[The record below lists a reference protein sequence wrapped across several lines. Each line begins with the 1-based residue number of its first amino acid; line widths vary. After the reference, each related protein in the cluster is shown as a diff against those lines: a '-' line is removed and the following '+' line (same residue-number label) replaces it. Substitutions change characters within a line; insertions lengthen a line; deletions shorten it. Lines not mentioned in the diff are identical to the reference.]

1 MNHTVDKNSSNLPDK
16 PLTSPSTV
24 SKPAPWHRQDFSYFS
39 TLTTRWADND
49 IYGHVNNVMY
59 YSYFDSTANRYLI
72 EQGGLDIHQGNVIGL
87 VVDSGC
93 SYFAPIAFPETLEGA
108 LRVAHLGR
116 SSVRYELAIFR
127 LNEAQAIAQ
136 GHFVHVFV
144 DRQTRQSVAIP
155 DQLRQALTRISTV
168 N

>member
-1 MNHTVDKNSSNLPDK
+1 MSTNTTAAPTK
-16 PLTSPSTV
+16 PVVFT
-24 SKPAPWHRQDFSYFS
+24 RQDFSYFAP
-39 TLTTRWADND
+39 LTTRWADND

-72 EQGGLDIHQGNVIGL
+72 EQGGLDIHAGSVIGL

-93 SYFAPIAFPETLEGA
+93 SYFAPVAFPEQLEGA

-116 SSVRYELAIFR
+116 SSVRYELAIFK
-127 LNEAQAIAQ
+127 NDQQSAVAQ

-144 DRQTRQSVAIP
+144 DRQTRQAVSIP
-155 DQLRQALTRISTV
+155 DSLRQALAKLMV
-168 N
+168 NPAS

>member
-1 MNHTVDKNSSNLPDK
+1 MGEAV
-16 PLTSPSTV
+16 LTKSVP
-24 SKPAPWHRQDFSYFS
+24 SKPVAYQRKDFNWFS
-39 TLTTRWADND
+39 PLTTRWADND
-49 IYGHVNNVMY
+49 LYGHVNNVMY

-72 EQGGLDIHQGNVIGL
+72 EQGGLDIHNGPVIGL

-93 SYFAPIAFPETLEGA
+93 SYFAPVAFPDALEGA

-127 LNEAQAIAQ
+127 PNAEDAVAQ

-144 DRQTRQSVAIP
+144 DRQTRQSTGIP
-155 DQLRQALTRISTV
+155 GQLRDALAQLLITAV
-168 N
+168 

>member
-1 MNHTVDKNSSNLPDK
+1 MTKSVP
-16 PLTSPSTV
+16 
-24 SKPAPWHRQDFSYFS
+24 SKPVAYQRKDFNWFS
-39 TLTTRWADND
+39 PLTTRWADND
-49 IYGHVNNVMY
+49 LYGHVNNVMY

-72 EQGGLDIHQGNVIGL
+72 EQGGLDIHNGPVIGL

-93 SYFAPIAFPETLEGA
+93 SYFAPVAFPDALEGA

-127 LNEAQAIAQ
+127 PNAEDAVAQ

-144 DRQTRQSVAIP
+144 DRQTRQSTGIP
-155 DQLRQALTRISTV
+155 GQLRDALAQLLITAV
-168 N
+168 

>member
-1 MNHTVDKNSSNLPDK
+1 MNTSVHASKSSPAAK
-16 PLTSPSTV
+16 PV
-24 SKPAPWHRQDFSYFS
+24 AYQRKDFSWLS
-39 TLTTRWADND
+39 PLTTRWADND

-72 EQGGLDIHQGNVIGL
+72 EQGRLDIHDGPIIGL

-93 SYFAPIAFPETLEGA
+93 SYFAPVAFPDALEGA

-116 SSVRYELAIFR
+116 SSVRYELAIFKPGDQ
-127 LNEAQAIAQ
+127 QAVAQ

-144 DRQTRQSVAIP
+144 DRQTRQAVAIP
-155 DQLRQALTRISTV
+155 DQLREALAQLLVTA